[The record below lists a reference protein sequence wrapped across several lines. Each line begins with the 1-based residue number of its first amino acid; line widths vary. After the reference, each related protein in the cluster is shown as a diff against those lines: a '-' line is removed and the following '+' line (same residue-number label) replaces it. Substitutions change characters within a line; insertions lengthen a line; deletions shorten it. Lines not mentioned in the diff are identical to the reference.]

1 MMRSLIS
8 LLLALS
14 LGVPALA
21 DADSAREPVTRLWDH
36 LDTSKLRLKSRAA
49 LVVDDFGND
58 LYAKDADTPMPI
70 ASITKIMTAMVLLD
84 ARLPL
89 DEPITVT
96 KDDRD
101 LLRLT
106 GSRLRYGATLSRR
119 EMLILALM
127 SSENRAAAALAR
139 TFPGGSEAFVA
150 RMNGK
155 ARLLGLYDTRFADAT
170 GLSADNVSTA
180 RDLARMV
187 LAARRYPLINEAT
200 TRLSMEVRPYQ
211 GKGPLRYA
219 NTNRLLKNEA
229 WEIEVS
235 KTGYI
240 NEAGRCLVMLAEFRQ
255 EPVVLI
261 FLNAFGK
268 LTPMG
273 DANRVR
279 KWVEKG
285 LESAEQV
292 ASSER
297 TAAFRP

>member
-1 MMRSLIS
+1 MRLLIS

-14 LGVPALA
+14 LGLPALA
-21 DADSAREPVTRLWDH
+21 DTDRAREPVTRLWDH
-36 LDTSKLRLKSRAA
+36 LDTSELRLKSRAA

-58 LYAKDADTPMPI
+58 LYAKDADKPMPI
-70 ASITKIMTAMVLLD
+70 ASITKLMTAMVLLD
-84 ARLPL
+84 SGVPL
-89 DEPITVT
+89 DEPVAIT

-101 LLRLT
+101 LLRQT
-106 GSRLRYGATLSRR
+106 GSRLHYGATLSRR

-139 TFPGGSEAFVA
+139 TFPGGTEAFVT

-180 RDLARMV
+180 RDLARLV
-187 LAARRYPLINEAT
+187 QASRRYPLILEAT
-200 TRLSMEVRPYQ
+200 TQLSMEVRPYR
-211 GKGPLRYA
+211 GKGPLRYV
-219 NTNRLLKNEA
+219 NTNRLLKNDA

-240 NEAGRCLVMLAEFRQ
+240 NEAGRCLVMLAEFHE
-255 EPVVLI
+255 EPVVLV

-297 TAAFRP
+297 TAAF